1 MKIKV
6 MTFNLRTDT
15 PNDGINQFFKRTHR
29 VKAAIVDENPDL
41 IGFQEAKDSMRK
53 WIRNNIEGYIFLGCG
68 RNSNYYGES
77 TFVGIRKDTF
87 EIISMDSFW
96 LSSDTKVPGSRF
108 GIDQSKC
115 PRIATAVRLTFEGAS
130 EPFWFY
136 NTHLDHVG
144 STARLLG
151 SCALMTDV
159 SARTNGEKFVITGD
173 FNALPGTPE
182 INFIVN
188 AGAADATATL
198 GGTFHAFGQRKDKI
212 KIDYIFTNA
221 DHSAEESYVVEDNP
235 TDGVYISDHNPVCS
249 FVEIN

>member
-53 WIRNNIEGYIFLGCG
+53 WIRDNIEGYIFLGCG

-235 TDGVYISDHNPVCS
+235 SDGVYISDHNPVCS

>member
-1 MKIKV
+1 MS
-6 MTFNLRTDT
+6 FNLRTDT

-29 VKAAIVDENPDL
+29 VKAAIVEENPDL

-53 WIRNNIEGYIFLGCG
+53 WIRDNIEGYVFLGCG
-68 RNSNYYGES
+68 RNADYYGES
-77 TFVGIRKDTF
+77 TFLGVRKDMF
-87 EIISMDSFW
+87 EIISMDNFW
-96 LSSDTKVPGSRF
+96 LSSDTSVPGSRF

-115 PRIATAVRLTFEGAS
+115 PRIATAVRLVFEGAS

-159 SARTNGEKFVITGD
+159 SARTKGEKYVITGD

-188 AGAADATATL
+188 AGGADATAML
-198 GGTFHAFGQRKDKI
+198 GGTFHNFGRKEDRI
-212 KIDYIFTNA
+212 KIDYVFTNA
-221 DHSAEESYVVEDNP
+221 AFDPEESYVVKDEPD
-235 TDGVYISDHNPVCS
+235 DGVYISDHNPIVA
-249 FVEIN
+249 FIEVN